1 MTIKKLTARVLI
13 LVMLLSVIATAAAC
27 SDAGNP
33 DTQDV
38 KPGEDIAADV
48 TTEEVKTASA
58 TIAEKYAATDFE
70 KYNYRILA
78 IPTSGHFYNQISS
91 DTNEVYYEEA
101 TGDLMNDAIYNR
113 NMMTEELLNITVSPI
128 WATGDT
134 SGITSTVQAEVLAG
148 SDSFDAI
155 INRMDFLGTSM
166 VNGHLVNMKN
176 ISTMDVSNPWWDKN
190 IVDSFTLFD
199 SKLYFITGDIN
210 FLDDYAVEV
219 IYFNKQLMDDFQI
232 EYPYQSVVDGTW
244 TIDKFY
250 DMCKTAEHDVDGD
263 GKITVKKD
271 VVGHIELNDH
281 VKHWLYPMG
290 EKAIDIAADGSLEIM
305 IQKERQVNVIDKLYS
320 LMVEG
325 EMTYSGE
332 TIDFAEGRA
341 LFLGNMLGS
350 LNVFRDMETEFGV
363 VPMPKYDETQERYGE
378 YISNGWTTAYGI
390 PLTNQNLDRTGVI
403 METLCGYS
411 TDTVRVALYDVLF
424 SAKLVRDE
432 ASVEMLDIIF
442 ASKSY
447 DWAVDF
453 TWGSGFASAYNGI
466 YNSKANN
473 FVSTTEKLIKSVTK
487 TLEKLVNDIS
497 ALEY

>member
-1 MTIKKLTARVLI
+1 MTVKNLTARL
-13 LVMLLSVIATAAAC
+13 LVFLMLLSVIATTAAC
-27 SDAGNP
+27 SDTDAPITP
-33 DTQDV
+33 DGKTGDV
-38 KPGEDIAADV
+38 AADD
-48 TTEEVKTASA
+48 TTAEEVKTASIV
-58 TIAEKYAATDFE
+58 IAEKYADTDYE
-70 KYNYRILA
+70 KYDYRVLA
-78 IPTSGHFYNQISS
+78 IPTGGHFYSQISS
-91 DTNEVYYEEA
+91 DTNEVYYEES
-101 TGDLMNDAIYNR
+101 TGDLMNDAIYTR
-113 NMMTEELLNITVSPI
+113 NMMTEELLNITVSPV

-134 SGITSTVQAEVLAG
+134 PGITTTIQAEVLAG
-148 SDSFDAI
+148 TDSFDAI
-155 INRMDFLGTSM
+155 LNRMDYLGTSM
-166 VNGHLVNMKN
+166 VNGHLLNMKN

-199 SKLYFITGDIN
+199 SKLYFISGDLN

-219 IYFNKQLMDDFQI
+219 IYFNKQLMDDFSI
-232 EYPYQSVVDGTW
+232 TYPYQTVIDGTW

-250 DMCKTAEHDVDGD
+250 DMCKAVEHDVDGD
-263 GKITVKKD
+263 GVISVQKD

-281 VKHWLYPMG
+281 VKHWLYAMG

-305 IQKERQVNVIDKLYS
+305 IQKERQINVIDKLFS

-325 EMTYSGE
+325 EMSYQGE

-363 VPMPKYDETQERYGE
+363 VPMPKYDETQSRYGE

-390 PLTNQNLDRTGVI
+390 PLTNTNPERTGVI
-403 METLCGYS
+403 MEVLCGYS

-432 ASVEMLDIIF
+432 SSVEMLDIIF
-442 ASKSY
+442 DSKSY

-453 TWGSGFASAYNGI
+453 SWGSGFAASYNGI
-466 YNSKANN
+466 YSSKTNN
-473 FVSTTEKLIKSVTK
+473 FVSTTEKIMKSVTK
-487 TLEKLVNDIS
+487 TLEKLVNDID